1 MSRAIRLSRAP
12 RPARPNRPLTRRIR
26 SAALAVTAAA
36 AGLAAFTAIGP
47 ARAAGPVNYVALG
60 DSYSSGDGA
69 GSYSD
74 GSCLESANA
83 YPVLWHNSH
92 GGTFTNETCSGATT
106 SDVIN
111 GQLGSLSASTTL
123 VTITIGGNDVG
134 FASVMTTCVLSSTST
149 CVSAVQQAESEART
163 VLPGLLDTTFADIRA
178 HAPNAKIVVLDYPA
192 FYDLSKSSTCIGL
205 STTDRTYL
213 NQGAGVLDSV
223 IQAETGKYGD
233 TYVDVNPYFAG
244 HQICDSHS
252 YLISV
257 DWLNLGDS
265 YHPNANGQQY
275 GYLPALVAVTG

>member
-1 MSRAIRLSRAP
+1 MSRAPSPSRAIS
-12 RPARPNRPLTRRIR
+12 PLARRIR
-26 SAALAVTAAA
+26 SCVLAVTAVA
-36 AGLAAFTAIGP
+36 AGLAAFAAIGP
-47 ARAAGPVNYVALG
+47 AHAAGPISYVALG

-74 GSCLESANA
+74 GSCLESAHA

-111 GQLGSLSASTTL
+111 GQLGPLGASTTL

-149 CVSAVQQAESEART
+149 CVAAVQRAEQEARN
-163 VLPGLLDTTFADIRA
+163 VLPGLLDTTFVAIRG
-178 HAPNAKIVVLDYPA
+178 HAPNAKVVVLGYPA

-223 IQAETGKYGD
+223 IQAEAGKYGD
-233 TYVDVNPYFAG
+233 TFADVNPHFAG
-244 HQICDSHS
+244 HQICDARS

-257 DWLNLGDS
+257 DWFNLGYS
-265 YHPNANGQQY
+265 YHPNASGQRY
-275 GYLPALVAVTG
+275 GYLPALVSVTG